1 MENRLYYWELAC
13 YETSVNLPQR
23 VIGKSNFIDLSLL
36 PKETMREEYR
46 RYFLYRGGQVS
57 LNTICHEKAY
67 YKQVCQALQLWK
79 NVPDNFLG
87 WKPSKW
93 IELLKIWMLQNGIPL
108 YEEKESVYGT
118 RNRADAKVI
127 QHLKRFLRFI
137 QPEDMRPERDKDIW
151 DLKKLDIPIKENPIY
166 KTETLDFTGIL
177 QEGLREEVKQA
188 IFLHIKYEKIATVKR
203 ELTSRRKYSQY
214 SDPILMR
221 N

>member
-1 MENRLYYWELAC
+1 
-13 YETSVNLPQR
+13 
-23 VIGKSNFIDLSLL
+23 
-36 PKETMREEYR
+36 
-46 RYFLYRGGQVS
+46 
-57 LNTICHEKAY
+57 
-67 YKQVCQALQLWK
+67 K
-79 NVPDNFLG
+79 NIPDSFLG
-87 WKPSKW
+87 WQPSKW

-118 RNRADAKVI
+118 RNLADAKVI

-188 IFLHIKYEKIATVKR
+188 IDQNPTGKFR
-203 ELTSRRKYSQY
+203 W
-214 SDPILMR
+214 MG
-221 N
+221 

>member
-1 MENRLYYWELAC
+1 MC
-13 YETSVNLPQR
+13 
-23 VIGKSNFIDLSLL
+23 K
-36 PKETMREEYR
+36 
-46 RYFLYRGGQVS
+46 
-57 LNTICHEKAY
+57 
-67 YKQVCQALQLWK
+67 ALQLRK
-79 NVPDNFLG
+79 NIPDSFLG
-87 WKPSKW
+87 WQPSKW

-151 DLKKLDIPIKENPIY
+151 ALKKLDIPIKENPIY

-188 IFLHIKYEKIATVKR
+188 IDQNPTGKFR
-203 ELTSRRKYSQY
+203 W
-214 SDPILMR
+214 MG
-221 N
+221 